1 MDEEKRQSF
10 IGKKVRVNKNEQD
23 HVEFIGKEGVIID
36 AEQKF
41 ETTLLKVR
49 FKETLSMKGFRSQNM
64 TMGELYFDLDEKTI
78 DFI

>member
-1 MDEEKRQSF
+1 MDEEERQSF
-10 IGKKVRVNKNEQD
+10 IGKKVRVNENEQD

-49 FKETLSMKGFRSQNM
+49 FKENLSMKGFRSQTMN
-64 TMGELYFDLDEKTI
+64 MGELYFDLDEKTL

>member
-1 MDEEKRQSF
+1 MDEEERQSF
-10 IGKKVRVNKNEQD
+10 IGKKVRVNKNEPD

-64 TMGELYFDLDEKTI
+64 TMGELYFDLDEKTL

>member
-23 HVEFIGKEGVIID
+23 HVEFIGKEGVVID

-49 FKETLSMKGFRSQNM
+49 FKDTLSMKGFRSQDM

>member
-23 HVEFIGKEGVIID
+23 HVEFIGKEGVVID

-49 FKETLSMKGFRSQNM
+49 FKETLSMKGFISQDM